1 MVLATVSA
9 IAKDAPANTG
19 LAVVQ
24 VKGSDV
30 FKVIYK
36 GENTGKVKL
45 NIYNS
50 QDEVIFTET
59 FVADGFILP
68 VNFSGLQ
75 YGEYTIEL
83 IDAAGKKSEKIS
95 LSAAKSVKNIH
106 LAKVSEEGKYLLAI
120 AGKGNQKI
128 NVKIFDKA
136 NNLLH
141 SETRDINGDFAQ
153 VYAIKNVSGPVTFE
167 ISDSTGIAKTV
178 RY

>member
-1 MVLATVSA
+1 MKKTNSILIAAIVMILATVSA
-9 IAKDAPANTG
+9 IAKDAPVNTG

-24 VKGSDV
+24 VKDSDV

-36 GENTGKVKL
+36 GESTGKVKL

-50 QDEVIFTET
+50 QDQVIFAET

-75 YGEYTIEL
+75 NGEYTIEL
-83 IDAAGKKSEKIS
+83 VDAAGKKSEKIS
-95 LSAAKSVKNIH
+95 VGTVKSVKNIH
-106 LAKVSEEGKYLLAI
+106 LAKISEEGKYLL
-120 AGKGNQKI
+120 
-128 NVKIFDKA
+128 A

-153 VYAIKNVSGPVTFE
+153 VYAMKNVNGPVTFE